1 MQSGCAVFHIFSA
14 HLFGQLLASSALHT
28 FDFVL
33 WGFSATSLQSQQEP
47 NSVTQ
52 YMVKKVNTQG
62 QSLDHWVGLMGKH
75 SLLPFLG

>member
-1 MQSGCAVFHIFSA
+1 MQSGCAVFHVFLA

-33 WGFSATSLQSQQEP
+33 CGFSTTSLQSQQVP

-52 YMVKKVNTQG
+52 YILKKVNT
-62 QSLDHWVGLMGKH
+62 
-75 SLLPFLG
+75 